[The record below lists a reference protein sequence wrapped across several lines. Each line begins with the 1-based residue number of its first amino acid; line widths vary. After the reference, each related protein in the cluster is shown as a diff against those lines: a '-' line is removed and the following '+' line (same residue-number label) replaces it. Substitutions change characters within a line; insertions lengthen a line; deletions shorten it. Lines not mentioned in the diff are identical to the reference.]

1 MSTADRSLPR
11 DKQDLEQQID
21 AARAALEAVFDTH
34 DETQLT
40 EVRDDAGWSARD
52 HLHHIAAWED
62 FEIARERGAGAYA
75 IFGLPDK
82 ASYDALVAR
91 EPDFRA
97 INEQVRQHGKDLSL
111 AAVRAYA
118 RQSRATAKA
127 LLATFTDE
135 GLRRLSNPADPTSD
149 TFMAIVAGN
158 SYEHDDEHRSYIEAL
173 LERGA

>member
-11 DKQDLEQQID
+11 DKMELEQRID
-21 AARAALEAVFDTH
+21 AARAALEAGFDAH
-34 DETQLT
+34 DETRLT
-40 EVRDDAGWSARD
+40 EVCDDAGWSARD
-52 HLHHIAAWED
+52 HLHHIAAWEE
-62 FEIARERGAGAYA
+62 FEIERERGDGAYA
-75 IFGLPDK
+75 VFGLPDK

-91 EPDFRA
+91 APDFRA
-97 INEQVRQHGKDLSL
+97 INEHIRQHGKELSL
-111 AAVRAYA
+111 TDVRDYA
-118 RQSRATAKA
+118 QRSRATAKA

-135 GLRRLSNPADPTSD
+135 GLRRLSNPADPTSN